1 MNNKELAEQK
11 KKSREIR
18 KLKRKRPNKSEEEKR
33 EMEGKGG
40 RRGGAALAALDRR
53 PRSVGS
59 TCSCRAG
66 PSSSTHYS
74 NPQLQAIL
82 PAHLRA
88 SERLGALRQTG
99 KWRGRHSHGAP
110 SLGPV
115 PWPRSRPPRLGSNA
129 HGAPS
134 SWLSERHLRRPT
146 SPPPKLVLVL
156 KLSNNPSDTR
166 TRYLPHGR

>member
-1 MNNKELAEQK
+1 
-11 KKSREIR
+11 
-18 KLKRKRPNKSEEEKR
+18 
-33 EMEGKGG
+33 MEGKGG
-40 RRGGAALAALDRR
+40 GGGAALAALDRQ

-66 PSSSTHYS
+66 PSSSAHYS

-82 PAHLRA
+82 PARLRA

-99 KWRGRHSHGAP
+99 KWRGRHSHGDP

>member
-1 MNNKELAEQK
+1 
-11 KKSREIR
+11 
-18 KLKRKRPNKSEEEKR
+18 
-33 EMEGKGG
+33 MEGKRGGG
-40 RRGGAALAALDRR
+40 RGCPRCPQPPAPLGGEHVLVPRRALL
-53 PRSVGS
+53 
-59 TCSCRAG
+59 
-66 PSSSTHYS
+66 STHYS